1 MAKRR
6 SIFTE
11 TIEEGLEIR
20 GEVYYS
26 RGGANYFS
34 GGNDPRGYWF
44 SVQPVR
50 ITPEG
55 YQSFI
60 MGSGHR
66 KFIKEA
72 KRFSDKE
79 LAAVMPDE
87 ALIENMKA
95 LGKAAAEKDRA
106 LLMR

>member
-1 MAKRR
+1 MAQRR

-11 TIEEGLEIR
+11 TIEEGLVIQ

-26 RGGANYFS
+26 KGGANYFS

-50 ITPEG
+50 IKDG
-55 YQSFI
+55 MRSFM

-66 KFIKEA
+66 KFLKEA